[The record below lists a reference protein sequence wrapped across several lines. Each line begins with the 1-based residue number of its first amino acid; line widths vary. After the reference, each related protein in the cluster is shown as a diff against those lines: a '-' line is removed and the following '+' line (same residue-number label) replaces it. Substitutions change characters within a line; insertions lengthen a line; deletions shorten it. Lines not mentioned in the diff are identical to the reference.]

1 MNESSAPRI
10 DLNLFRVFEAIYR
23 AGSLT
28 RAAEELHLTQPAVSN
43 ALARLRSH
51 YDDPLFVREG
61 RKIAPTPLAHGI
73 ADEVAQALRTLRDSV
88 QRAGHFDPAG
98 STRRFVIGMPES
110 LEFTLLPRLVQAL
123 HAQAPQL
130 RVHSVRIERE
140 RLARQLVSG
149 DLSLALDVPQ
159 PLGPRIRQQRVLKDR
174 LVVAMRPGHPLAKTT
189 LGTAGWL
196 GARHVVVSGRSSG
209 PTLEDVALSRR
220 GLSREV
226 ALRCQN
232 YYAACRIVA
241 HSDLLLT
248 LPQSHGEWLSRDL
261 KLHLADAPIPLPAL
275 EIMMYWHEGAEA
287 DAGNRWLREHVGE
300 LSGTGAITAAKQKK
314 ARA

>member
-1 MNESSAPRI
+1 MVMNVSVAPRI

-43 ALARLRSH
+43 ALARLRAH

-88 QRAGHFDPAG
+88 QRAGHFEPAG
-98 STRRFVIGMPES
+98 SSRRFVIGMPES

-130 RVHSVRIERE
+130 RLHSVRIERE
-140 RLARQLVSG
+140 RLSRQLIAG

-189 LGTAGWL
+189 LSTAGWL

-209 PTLEDVALSRR
+209 PTLEDIALSRR
-220 GLSREV
+220 GLGREV

-232 YYAACRIVA
+232 YYAACRVVA

-261 KLHLADAPIPLPAL
+261 KLHLSAAPIPLPAL
-275 EIMMYWHEGAEA
+275 EIMMYWHEGADA
-287 DAGNRWLREHVGE
+287 DAGNRWLRGHVGE
-300 LSGTGAITAAKQKK
+300 LSGAAAVAKK
-314 ARA
+314 RKA

>member
-130 RVHSVRIERE
+130 RVHSVRIDRE

-220 GLSREV
+220 GLGREV

-275 EIMMYWHEGAEA
+275 EIMMYWPEGAEA
-287 DAGNRWLREHVGE
+287 DAGNRWLREHVGA
-300 LSGTGAITAAKQKK
+300 LSGSGAITAAKQKK